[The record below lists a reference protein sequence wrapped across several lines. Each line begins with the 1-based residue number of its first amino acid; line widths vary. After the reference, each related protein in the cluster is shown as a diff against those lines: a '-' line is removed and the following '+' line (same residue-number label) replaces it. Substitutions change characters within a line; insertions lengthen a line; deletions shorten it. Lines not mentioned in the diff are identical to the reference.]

1 MKEYY
6 STRSNL
12 NSIIILIGILLDTKI
27 RIKIKMVYNR
37 KNYNE
42 ITKKIKM
49 INRRETSVDL
59 FYKIK
64 STELENEKKKL
75 ENEKKSVKDLNC
87 LGLNKIIQESKGIE
101 FIINKLTKKNLEDIK
116 DSFINNENIK
126 KIDFTSKFIH
136 NILDGCFHDDGCI
149 IINEI
154 MKKSKLEAF
163 LLGSK
168 IFLKIGNEISYVG
181 LSYMKHNINNI
192 KCIDLYGIIFYNIVK
207 F

>member
-1 MKEYY
+1 
-6 STRSNL
+6 
-12 NSIIILIGILLDTKI
+12 
-27 RIKIKMVYNR
+27 MVYNR

-64 STELENEKKKL
+64 STELENEKK
-75 ENEKKSVKDLNC
+75 SVKDLNC

-101 FIINKLTKKNLEDIK
+101 FIINKLKKKDLEDIK
-116 DSFINNENIK
+116 DSILNNENIK
-126 KIDFTSKFIH
+126 KIDFTSKFIR
-136 NILDGCFHDDGCI
+136 NILDGCFYDDGCI

-192 KCIDLYGIIFYNIVK
+192 KRIDLYGIIFYNIVK